1 MVSKDLYLILFL
13 LAFQCPSFMSA
24 QSNEALFSQLD
35 RPFYVVGDD
44 ISCKIYLLS
53 NSAASSQI
61 VHAELLSPEGN
72 VLIRQNL
79 KVTDKTACG
88 NFKIPL
94 NWEEGNYLFRVYT
107 LWQTDSTNA
116 TKACIFKKTVSIYND
131 FTKRTTEGNAVFV
144 AAPAIESTLLG
155 GFKIENQGKTTF
167 ERRDKVQLSF
177 KVFDN
182 QGQAVEANLSASVI
196 EYTPLS
202 TNDILE
208 TFQETQSNLQRN
220 KAISFQNMQ
229 PETQLTVLGKV
240 KDPQNEKPITDSYLS
255 LYIPKQRKFLRLT
268 ATEGLFKTNID
279 AFNDK
284 TEVQILSLNPNRNY
298 PLVIESIYNIGLPN
312 YKAAS
317 RPVRTPEVEKYLQL
331 NPTRRRIHDIFDP
344 PSLPSKAKD
353 TTAMAAAYQPD
364 KSYNMKNYTDMNTVE
379 DFVREIMLNCQV
391 TTINNVKTVRLN
403 NKDESKLYNFAPWYL
418 IDGLFVS
425 DEEAALKLPLNGIE
439 KIDVFNRKKTI
450 EDHFDW
456 LMFRYGVIAITTNK
470 KMRLPSDWTFR
481 TAEVAGFSSLP
492 NRTTPSVSDTKIP
505 DFRPLLT
512 WQSQL
517 KTDKTGT
524 GLLTFTTSDIKGKHA
539 VRIMGVSKDNKPI
552 FGIFYID
559 VK

>member
-1 MVSKDLYLILFL
+1 MVSKNLYLILFFL
-13 LAFQCPSFMSA
+13 IFQCSSIMSA
-24 QSNEALFSQLD
+24 QGSEALFGQLD

-44 ISCKIYLLS
+44 INCKIYLLS
-53 NSAASSQI
+53 NSTLGSQI

-94 NWEEGNYLFRVYT
+94 SWEEGNYLFRIYT
-107 LWQTDSTNA
+107 LWQTDSTNS
-116 TKACIFKKTVSIYND
+116 TKACIFKKTVPIFND
-131 FTKRTTEGNAVFV
+131 FTKKTSEGNAVFV
-144 AAPAIESTLLG
+144 AAPVIESTLLG

-167 ERRDKVQLSF
+167 ERREKVQLSF
-177 KVFDN
+177 KILDN

-196 EYTPLS
+196 EDTPLS
-202 TNDILE
+202 MNDVLE

-220 KAISFQNMQ
+220 KAIPFQNMK
-229 PETQLTVLGKV
+229 PETQLTVLGKI
-240 KDPQNEKPITDSYLS
+240 KDPQNDRPITDSYLS
-255 LYIPKQRKFLRLT
+255 FYLPKQRKFVRLT
-268 ATEGLFKTNID
+268 ATEGLFKTNLD
-279 AFNDK
+279 AFNDNA
-284 TEVQILSLNPNRNY
+284 EVQILSLNPNRSY
-298 PLVIESIYNIGLPN
+298 PLVIESIFNMGLPS

-317 RPVRTPEVEKYLQL
+317 RPVRSPEVEKYLQL

-344 PSLPSKAKD
+344 PFLPLKIKD
-353 TTAMAAAYQPD
+353 TTVISALYQPD
-364 KSYNMKNYTDMNTVE
+364 KSYDMKNYTDMNTVE

-391 TTINNVKTVRLN
+391 TTINNAKTVRLN

-418 IDGLFVS
+418 VDGLFSS
-425 DEEAALKLPLNGIE
+425 DEEATLKLPLSSIE
-439 KIDVFNRKKTI
+439 KMGVFNRKKTI

-470 KMRLPSDWTFR
+470 KSRLSSDLTFR
-481 TAEVAGFSSLP
+481 TAEIAGFSNLP
-492 NRTTPSVSDTKIP
+492 NRTTPSVSEVKTP

-512 WQSQL
+512 WQNQL
-517 KTDKTGT
+517 KTDKSGM

-539 VRIMGVSKDNKPI
+539 VRIMGLSKDNKPI